1 MSLQHGKSK
10 RRILPRWRSS
20 NKASSSADFA
30 ALRPATK
37 QTFFVSSDL
46 QLASIDFKSNPS
58 LGTAAEM
65 LSSSL
70 LGGKKEHASEAIQFI
85 LAHENEAPSTL
96 IRLARSVANAGK
108 VLIPE
113 VATEVEQ
120 VRNTKRLLKLHPDNP
135 MLWSDLARHFAS
147 HGDRQRANRCMKVAL
162 QLAPNHRWMLRTASR
177 FLVHQDDPVAAH
189 KLLANHPRTRHDP
202 WLIAAELASAQVA
215 ERPPK
220 FWRQANDILRFNSVT
235 PLHMSELPRQL
246 R

>member
-58 LGTAAEM
+58 LGTAAEAAAPHPA
-65 LSSSL
+65 S

-120 VRNTKRLLKLHPDNP
+120 VRNTKRRLKLHPHNP

-162 QLAPNHRWMLRTASR
+162 QLAPNHRWMLRSSLPFFGGTKTIQWLPTN
-177 FLVHQDDPVAAH
+177 FLPTIHV
-189 KLLANHPRTRHDP
+189 LATTHG
-202 WLIAAELASAQVA
+202 S
-215 ERPPK
+215 
-220 FWRQANDILRFNSVT
+220 
-235 PLHMSELPRQL
+235 
-246 R
+246 